1 MGFGFLSINHG
12 VRGQLVAPSAAIFV
26 IFSDFYRQSRLWY
39 AELRFYR
46 HEPRFHATFAIGE
59 ISLHHVHLP
68 QDTDLAQDYDINEV
82 IEMALSDH
90 TSFGDIEKL
99 YGLSADD
106 VKRIMRQNLKRGS
119 YEAWRRRVRKF
130 SDRREHYK

>member
-1 MGFGFLSINHG
+1 
-12 VRGQLVAPSAAIFV
+12 
-26 IFSDFYRQSRLWY
+26 
-39 AELRFYR
+39 LRFYR

-99 YGLSADD
+99 YGLRADD
-106 VKRIMRQNLKRGS
+106 VKRLMRQNLKRGS

>member
-1 MGFGFLSINHG
+1 M
-12 VRGQLVAPSAAIFV
+12 
-26 IFSDFYRQSRLWY
+26 YRQI
-39 AELRFYR
+39 ELK
-46 HEPRFHATFAIGE
+46 T
-59 ISLHHVHLP
+59 P
-68 QDTDLAQDYDINEV
+68 QDIDLSNDYNIDEV

-90 TSFGDIEKL
+90 TSFGDIERL

-130 SDRREHYK
+130 SDKREHYK

>member
-1 MGFGFLSINHG
+1 
-12 VRGQLVAPSAAIFV
+12 
-26 IFSDFYRQSRLWY
+26 
-39 AELRFYR
+39 
-46 HEPRFHATFAIGE
+46 
-59 ISLHHVHLP
+59 
-68 QDTDLAQDYDINEV
+68 
-82 IEMALSDH
+82 MALSDH

-119 YEAWRRRVRKF
+119 YEAWRRRVRRF

>member
-1 MGFGFLSINHG
+1 MSN
-12 VRGQLVAPSAAIFV
+12 
-26 IFSDFYRQSRLWY
+26 
-39 AELRFYR
+39 
-46 HEPRFHATFAIGE
+46 
-59 ISLHHVHLP
+59 
-68 QDTDLAQDYDINEV
+68 DYNIDEV

-90 TSFGDIEKL
+90 TSFGHIERL

>member
-1 MGFGFLSINHG
+1 LQDIDLS
-12 VRGQLVAPSAAIFV
+12 
-26 IFSDFYRQSRLWY
+26 
-39 AELRFYR
+39 
-46 HEPRFHATFAIGE
+46 
-59 ISLHHVHLP
+59 
-68 QDTDLAQDYDINEV
+68 QDYDINEV

-106 VKRIMRQNLKRGS
+106 VKRIMRLNLKRGS

>member
-1 MGFGFLSINHG
+1 M
-12 VRGQLVAPSAAIFV
+12 
-26 IFSDFYRQSRLWY
+26 YR
-39 AELRFYR
+39 
-46 HEPRFHATFAIGE
+46 E
-59 ISLHHVHLP
+59 IERKTP
-68 QDTDLAQDYDINEV
+68 QDIELSNDYNIDEV

-90 TSFGDIEKL
+90 TSFGDIERL

>member
-1 MGFGFLSINHG
+1 MS
-12 VRGQLVAPSAAIFV
+12 
-26 IFSDFYRQSRLWY
+26 
-39 AELRFYR
+39 
-46 HEPRFHATFAIGE
+46 
-59 ISLHHVHLP
+59 
-68 QDTDLAQDYDINEV
+68 QDYDINEV

-106 VKRIMRQNLKRGS
+106 VKRLMRQNLKRGS

-130 SDRREHYK
+130 SAHTGLKTVNWLESLI

>member
-1 MGFGFLSINHG
+1 MN
-12 VRGQLVAPSAAIFV
+12 
-26 IFSDFYRQSRLWY
+26 
-39 AELRFYR
+39 
-46 HEPRFHATFAIGE
+46 E
-59 ISLHHVHLP
+59 ISSHNAQRL
-68 QDTDLAQDYDINEV
+68 QNKDLSQDYDINEV

-119 YEAWRRRVRKF
+119 YEA
-130 SDRREHYK
+130 

>member
-1 MGFGFLSINHG
+1 MLFC
-12 VRGQLVAPSAAIFV
+12 
-26 IFSDFYRQSRLWY
+26 QSRNII
-39 AELRFYR
+39 AKRPTIAG
-46 HEPRFHATFAIGE
+46 H
-59 ISLHHVHLP
+59 
-68 QDTDLAQDYDINEV
+68 DLSQDYDINEV

-106 VKRIMRQNLKRGS
+106 VKRLMRQNLKRGS

>member
-1 MGFGFLSINHG
+1 M
-12 VRGQLVAPSAAIFV
+12 
-26 IFSDFYRQSRLWY
+26 YRQIERK
-39 AELRFYR
+39 
-46 HEPRFHATFAIGE
+46 T
-59 ISLHHVHLP
+59 P
-68 QDTDLAQDYDINEV
+68 QDIDLSNDYNIDEV

-90 TSFGDIEKL
+90 TSFGDIERL

-130 SDRREHYK
+130 SDRRQHYK

>member
-1 MGFGFLSINHG
+1 M
-12 VRGQLVAPSAAIFV
+12 
-26 IFSDFYRQSRLWY
+26 YRQI
-39 AELRFYR
+39 ELK
-46 HEPRFHATFAIGE
+46 T
-59 ISLHHVHLP
+59 P
-68 QDTDLAQDYDINEV
+68 QDIDLSNDYNIDEV

-90 TSFGDIEKL
+90 TSFGDIERL

-119 YEAWRRRVRKF
+119 YEAWWRRVRKF

>member
-1 MGFGFLSINHG
+1 
-12 VRGQLVAPSAAIFV
+12 V
-26 IFSDFYRQSRLWY
+26 YRQI
-39 AELRFYR
+39 ELK
-46 HEPRFHATFAIGE
+46 T
-59 ISLHHVHLP
+59 P
-68 QDTDLAQDYDINEV
+68 QDIDLSNDNNIDEV

-90 TSFGDIEKL
+90 TSFGDIERL

-130 SDRREHYK
+130 SDKREHYK

>member
-1 MGFGFLSINHG
+1 M
-12 VRGQLVAPSAAIFV
+12 
-26 IFSDFYRQSRLWY
+26 YRRI
-39 AELRFYR
+39 ELK
-46 HEPRFHATFAIGE
+46 T
-59 ISLHHVHLP
+59 P
-68 QDTDLAQDYDINEV
+68 QDIDLSNDYNIDEV

-90 TSFGDIEKL
+90 TSFGNIERL